1 MKKNVGFRNNN
12 PNNKRL
18 SLLQKIKK
26 SENEL
31 TYNNNLR
38 ENQQK
43 SEDKIKYDHINKSID
58 NKNARN
64 KDNNNLNLQKK
75 KKLKKLSNKDSLSK
89 LKQLDYSQDKKDNM
103 NKSYKNIKSFNF
115 NKNNSV
121 IITNID
127 NIYNENNNEKNI
139 IIDEITKNIDSTKY
153 KNGSYCNIRV
163 NKPTK
168 LILDPNIT
176 INDITIDK
184 QIQTNNKFTS
194 ANRK

>member
-38 ENQQK
+38 DNQQK

-127 NIYNENNNEKNI
+127 YI
-139 IIDEITKNIDSTKY
+139 
-153 KNGSYCNIRV
+153 
-163 NKPTK
+163 
-168 LILDPNIT
+168 
-176 INDITIDK
+176 
-184 QIQTNNKFTS
+184 
-194 ANRK
+194 

>member
-38 ENQQK
+38 DNQQK

-139 IIDEITKNIDSTKY
+139 IIDEITKNID
-153 KNGSYCNIRV
+153 
-163 NKPTK
+163 
-168 LILDPNIT
+168 
-176 INDITIDK
+176 
-184 QIQTNNKFTS
+184 
-194 ANRK
+194 